1 LALDHDWRLSDSPNG
16 PDDAIRATWDCVTK
30 DLQVGFQM
38 NDAPTTS
45 AGKLAAMLDYGWT
58 LCGLANSFNIEVKE
72 VERLIVEHV
81 RRDREERRK
90 Q

>member
-1 LALDHDWRLSDSPNG
+1 
-16 PDDAIRATWDCVTK
+16 
-30 DLQVGFQM
+30 M

-58 LCGLANSFNIEVKE
+58 LCGLASFFNIEVKE

-81 RRDREERRK
+81 RRDREEGMRPERAEETVAIGNGWSATGESFL
-90 Q
+90 